1 MVAVAQS
8 YAHYPLTV
16 GVFLWL
22 ITDPGSRQGYL
33 ARFAVIMANA
43 SQVSTNLTLPP
54 PPQPAD
60 WPDFLA
66 NVDAAVPP
74 KEVLQKAMAFLQS
87 DCGLTEPKAAIGIQL
102 EDLRNHPKWPSAD
115 LPLVG
120 FLGRVAAALRGLLA
134 AQAAP
139 PAGPSTAAPPA
150 ATAADD
156 ALRTALQVVT
166 GGQASAAALAD
177 ALVEPVPNAMELLK
191 QVGLGDLP
199 HLMLP
204 AVEVFRVLSAEVRAA
219 KRDGRPPHAF
229 CDLTGDPFRPV
240 WLPIEAVGGR
250 ARGVDPEAFSS
261 SLTGS
266 SGSSQLE
273 VALTRALK
281 QAYLAGGGRFFRTLQ
296 QWSLCYQRYMLAA
309 VATGHSTWSQLFA
322 HMASVYRLAEASA
335 NAQQGVYLAILY
347 DEVARREWSARAA
360 RGDNTLD
367 ILKESHSPP
376 TDLVAAAQS
385 RLQTVLSSA
394 GLQRNPRRPPWA
406 TQRVTL
412 P

>member
-1 MVAVAQS
+1 MEL
-8 YAHYPLTV
+8 LT
-16 GVFLWL
+16 
-22 ITDPGSRQGYL
+22 Q
-33 ARFAVIMANA
+33 
-43 SQVSTNLTLPP
+43 
-54 PPQPAD
+54 
-60 WPDFLA
+60 
-66 NVDAAVPP
+66 
-74 KEVLQKAMAFLQS
+74 
-87 DCGLTEPKAAIGIQL
+87 
-102 EDLRNHPKWPSAD
+102 
-115 LPLVG
+115 
-120 FLGRVAAALRGLLA
+120 
-134 AQAAP
+134 
-139 PAGPSTAAPPA
+139 
-150 ATAADD
+150 
-156 ALRTALQVVT
+156 
-166 GGQASAAALAD
+166 QASATCRTSCCLRWR
-177 ALVEPVPNAMELLK
+177 VPRP
-191 QVGLGDLP
+191 GRGGP
-199 HLMLP
+199 
-204 AVEVFRVLSAEVRAA
+204 SARS
-219 KRDGRPPHAF
+219 DGRPAHAF
-229 CDLTGDPFRPV
+229 CDLTADPFRPV

-296 QWSLCYQRYMLAA
+296 QWSLCYQRYMFAA
-309 VATGHSTWSQLFA
+309 VATGHSTWPQLFA

-394 GLQRNPRRPPWA
+394 GLQQEPTASPVGHTAGDFTLSSQLSQQEAAANALLRRSQDASRAMVAEADRLRAREEALRAGEDTRTDRGRHKGDGYKGGAHRGGKGGGAGKGKGDGPPLLSNRKKKA
-406 TQRVTL
+406 ADFFRKHGRGGKRGGR
-412 P
+412 